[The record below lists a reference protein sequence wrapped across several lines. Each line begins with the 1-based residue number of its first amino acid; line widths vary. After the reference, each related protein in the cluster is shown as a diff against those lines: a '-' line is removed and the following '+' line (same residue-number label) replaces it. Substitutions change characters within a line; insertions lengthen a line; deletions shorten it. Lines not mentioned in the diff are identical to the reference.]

1 MEDATTRSAPVV
13 SDAVVVMAPASVR
26 HGLPANDLICV
37 ESVARTGGVLD
48 ASIMQLIR
56 IDHVSLDVHDRP
68 ASIAWYEA
76 VLGLR
81 ADARHHVPD
90 EPVFLGPLGARLGL
104 FARRPPGLR
113 HVALATDAAGQAR
126 LAARLDRLGI
136 RYQPERHRDSDSIYF
151 PDLDGTMLEVMAP
164 RP

>member
-1 MEDATTRSAPVV
+1 
-13 SDAVVVMAPASVR
+13 
-26 HGLPANDLICV
+26 
-37 ESVARTGGVLD
+37 
-48 ASIMQLIR
+48 MQLIR

-68 ASIAWYEA
+68 ASIAWYED

-81 ADARHHVPD
+81 ADARHDVPD

-104 FARRPPGLR
+104 FARAPAR
-113 HVALATDAAGQAR
+113 AAPRRAGHRRRRRSAR